1 MSNIDNIEEEVKETE
16 AGEVNDIR
24 MSNFSM
30 IIAIVFVTLVMVFL
44 FVKIMFD

>member
-1 MSNIDNIEEEVKETE
+1 MENENDQEEVHERE
-16 AGEVNDIR
+16 EIR

-30 IIAIVFVTLVMVFL
+30 VIAVVFVTIVMVFL